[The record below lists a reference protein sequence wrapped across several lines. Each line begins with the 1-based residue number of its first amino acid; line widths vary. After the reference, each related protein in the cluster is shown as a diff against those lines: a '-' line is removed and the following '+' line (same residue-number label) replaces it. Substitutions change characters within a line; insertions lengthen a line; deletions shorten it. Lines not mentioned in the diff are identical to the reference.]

1 MVRNDEIMPRLAEAI
16 QAMWKTELGII
27 VTISQVEQ
35 KTWIQNQQNLDY
47 DLCMSAWTADYPDP
61 VTFLEIFQGESAYNW
76 TGWNQPAYDA
86 LLARSAHITNRDQR
100 FAILAEAEALL
111 LSESPVAP
119 LFFGAQTYLIHTA
132 VKGLAPSPLGFRRFQ
147 LVSLEP

>member
-86 LLARSAHITNRDQR
+86 LLARAAHITNRDQR

-119 LFFGAQTYLIHTA
+119 LFF
-132 VKGLAPSPLGFRRFQ
+132 
-147 LVSLEP
+147 